1 MKTIRRIMQ
10 RAITPSLTALLATLF
25 LLGLGCES
33 DRRTDDVEGFMETNP
48 YRSQPRDVSPDEEL
62 SITPTTAE
70 GNQIGQQLLFT
81 ASGGRQ
87 PYDWHVANPGRGTL
101 AIRTTTEAIYIVN
114 QVGHNDVIVTD
125 RRGHAAIARIDGEP
139 APLTAINADP
149 DTLDNDGDVAVLSVE
164 GGVAPF
170 TWQVE
175 FPSRGNLLSSSG
187 TSVSYVR
194 NSAGDNVVT
203 VTDGVGASLNVLI
216 SQP

>member
-1 MKTIRRIMQ
+1 MKIIRRIMQ
-10 RAITPSLTALLATLF
+10 RGVAPSLTVLLAALF

-33 DRRTDDVEGFMETNP
+33 DRRTDDVEGFIEDNP
-48 YRSQPRDVSPDEEL
+48 YRSLPRDPQADEEL
-62 SITPTTAE
+62 SITPATAE
-70 GNQIGQQLLFT
+70 ANQIGQQLLFT

-87 PYDWHVANPGRGTL
+87 PYDWHVANPSRGTL
-101 AIRTTTEAIYIVN
+101 AIRTTTEAIYIVS

-139 APLTAINADP
+139 APLTAINVDP
-149 DTLDNDGDVAVLSVE
+149 DTLNNDGDVAVLSVE
-164 GGVAPF
+164 GGIAPF

-175 FPSRGNLLSSSG
+175 FPARGNLLSSSG

-194 NSAGDNVVT
+194 NSAGDNVIT